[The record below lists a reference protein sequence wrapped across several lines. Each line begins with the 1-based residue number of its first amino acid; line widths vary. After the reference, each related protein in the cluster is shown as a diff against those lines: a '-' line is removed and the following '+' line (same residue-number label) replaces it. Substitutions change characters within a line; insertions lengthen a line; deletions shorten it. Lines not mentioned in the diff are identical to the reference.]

1 MKRQIKFIWLFFIAL
16 IASFAPKV
24 EIAKAAD
31 IATSKITVHYKRT
44 DNNYSGWDFYTW
56 NYEPGG
62 GEARAFE
69 FSGSDSYG
77 KIATVPLD
85 DYYVGMTQMGFI
97 IRKGGK
103 SWSDKDISS
112 DRFLTIPETAPNGN
126 YEIWLY
132 QGLKNIFY
140 SLEEAED
147 DKIVSSIFVSMKE
160 LRTKVIS
167 PKTGAITKDKFH
179 IYQDDVEMENYTF
192 TYSNGTII
200 ATFENW
206 IPIDRS
212 YSVKL
217 DFTPTSRTS
226 NSSFAGIYET
236 TQFVNNYTYEGD
248 DLGVTFDK
256 DNGTTSFKLWAPLA
270 SSVVLNIYNT
280 GTPKS
285 LGGSDTKVKAFYMT
299 RGEKGVWYHTEPA
312 IMHGA
317 YYTYSV
323 TNGSTTNETIDP
335 YAKSCG
341 INGIRGLVVD
351 FDQINEQVQFVKGV
365 RPEQIQKPTD
375 AIIYE
380 VHIRDMTIDKTWGGN
395 DAWAGKYLGLTQTG
409 TSYQGVT
416 TGLDHIKELG
426 ITHVQLMPTYDY
438 ATVDETS
445 SSGRNWGYDPL
456 NYNCLEGS
464 YSTDPYDGFN
474 RIIEFKQ
481 MIKAFTEAGI
491 AVNMDVVYNHT
502 ARAINSNF
510 NYIVPDYYHR
520 TTADGDFYNGSGCG
534 NEIASQRPMVRKFIL
549 DSTKFWFTE
558 YNLSGFRFDL
568 MALIDSTT
576 MGEVYTQLQ
585 KEYDNVLVYGEPWDA
600 DGQGG
605 SGRSY
610 TQTTVKA
617 LTSVPGVGVFNDEIR
632 GTIRG
637 GNEDASLGFAQGL
650 LGQRDVKNKLGAS
663 LKGYNTSSPTLD
675 AGRMINYAACHDNMT
690 LYDKISYSKSSSSE
704 EERIKMN
711 NLADSIVFFS
721 QGIPFIL
728 CGQEFLRTKPWIES
742 EGLGRQVGDFNANSY
757 NASDEVNALKY
768 DRKLK
773 YKSVFEYYKGMI
785 AVRKAHN
792 LLRLNDRKV
801 INDESVFEI
810 RDTGD
815 QFISFNISG
824 NNDING
830 MIYIVM
836 NSGSKKTYDLGYSN
850 KKWSIIFDNDG
861 LHEQDSKNT
870 VTSIEIEKYETI
882 VLVDTSSYNPDYSDG
897 AYQGMDKIDWTYVAP
912 PIGGG
917 TGGKYNPNL
926 TLTSAFEEVFSGAIK
941 LVSDAKM
948 YIESNK
954 IPVGIA
960 VLSIAIASVGIT
972 FIATRKRKEN
982 EQ

>member
-1 MKRQIKFIWLFFIAL
+1 MKRKFLFIWLFFIAMV
-16 IASFAPKV
+16 ASIAPKV
-24 EIAKAAD
+24 ELGKAAD
-31 IATSKITVHYKRT
+31 TATTKITVHYKRT
-44 DNNYSGWDFYTW
+44 DKNYSGWDFYTW

-69 FSGSDSYG
+69 FTGSDNYG

-85 DYYVGMTQMGFI
+85 EHFVGMKQMGFI
-97 IRKGGK
+97 VRKGGQA
-103 SWSDKDISS
+103 WLDKDIGS

-132 QGLKNIFY
+132 QGLKNVFY

-147 DKIVSSIFVSMKE
+147 DKIVSSIFVNMKE
-160 LRTKVIS
+160 LRTKVIC
-167 PKTGAITKDKFH
+167 PKTGTITKDKFH
-179 IYQDDVEMENYTF
+179 IYQDGEEMTDYSF
-192 TYSNGTII
+192 SFSNGTII
-200 ATFENW
+200 ASFSNW
-206 IPIDRS
+206 VPIDRA

-217 DFTPTSRTS
+217 DFNPTPRTA

-236 TQFVNNYTYEGD
+236 TQFVSNYTYEGD
-248 DLGVTFDK
+248 DLGVTFNK
-256 DNGTTSFKLWAPLA
+256 EKGTTTFKLWAPLA
-270 SSVVLNIYNT
+270 TSVVLNIYNT

-285 LGGSDTKVKAFYMT
+285 LGGSDTKVKVFYMT
-299 RGEKGVWYHTEPA
+299 RGEKGVWHHTEPA

-323 TNGSTTNETIDP
+323 TNGGTTNETIDP

-365 RPEQIQKPTD
+365 RPNQIQKPTD

-380 VHIRDMTIDKTWGGN
+380 IHIRDMTIDETWGGN
-395 DAWAGKYLGLTQTG
+395 EEWAGKYLGLTQEG
-409 TSYQGVT
+409 TKYEGVT

-426 ITHVQLMPTYDY
+426 ITHVQIMPTYDY

-445 SSGRNWGYDPL
+445 NSGRNWGYDPL

-481 MIKAFTEAGI
+481 MVKKFTEAGI
-491 AVNMDVVYNHT
+491 AINMDVVYNHT

-510 NYIVPDYYHR
+510 NFIVPDYYHR
-520 TTADGDFYNGSGCG
+520 TTSDGDFYNGSGCG

-568 MALIDSTT
+568 MALVDSTT
-576 MGEVYTQLQ
+576 MGQVYTQLAE
-585 KEYDNVLVYGEPWDA
+585 EYENVLVYGEPWDA

-605 SGRSY
+605 SGRNY
-610 TQTTVKA
+610 TQTTVRA
-617 LTSVPGVGVFNDEIR
+617 LSSIPGVGVFNDEIR

-637 GNEDASLGFAQGL
+637 GNEDTSIGFAQGQL
-650 LGQRDVKNKLGAS
+650 SDNDIKNRLIPS
-663 LKGYNTSSPTLD
+663 LKGYHPSQPSLD
-675 AGRMINYAACHDNMT
+675 PSRMINYAACHDNMT
-690 LYDKISYSKSSSSE
+690 LWDKISYSKSSSSE
-704 EERIKMN
+704 AERIKMN
-711 NLADSIVFFS
+711 NLSDSIVFFS

-728 CGQEFLRTKPWIES
+728 CGQEFLRTKPWDAN
-742 EGLGRQVGDFNANSY
+742 EGLGRQVGNFNANSY
-757 NASDEVNALKY
+757 NANDATNAMRY
-768 DRKLK
+768 DHKIK
-773 YKSVFEYYKGMI
+773 NKSVFEYYKGMI
-785 AVRKAHN
+785 ALRKAHN
-792 LLRLNDRKV
+792 LFRLNSRADLNNEDIFYV
-801 INDESVFEI
+801 
-810 RDTGD
+810 RDYGSNFIAYNIAGD
-815 QFISFNISG
+815 
-824 NNDING
+824 NDING
-830 MIYIVM
+830 MIYILM
-836 NSGSKKTYDLGYSN
+836 NSGNKRTYDLGYSD
-850 KKWSIIFDNDG
+850 KKWSIVFDNDG
-861 LHEQDSKNT
+861 LHEQSTSNT
-870 VTSIEIEKYETI
+870 VKSVEIEKYETI
-882 VLVDTSSYNPDYSDG
+882 VLVDAESYNPDYSDG
-897 AYQGMDKIDWTYVAP
+897 AYQGVKDIDWTYVAP

-926 TLTSAFEEVFSGAIK
+926 DLSAAFEEVFDGAIR
-941 LVSDAKM
+941 LVLTAKKI
-948 YIESNK
+948 IENNET
-954 IPVGIA
+954 PVGIA
-960 VLSIAIASVGIT
+960 ALSLVIATAGIA